1 VTARPRRAAAALI
14 AALALLAA
22 ALPQP
27 APAATPA
34 KPRISAETAVVIDAR
49 TGETLFA
56 RGANRR
62 HAIASTT
69 KLMTAL
75 VAREQAELDDVF
87 PASDY
92 KPAPIESQIRL
103 REGEKLT
110 FHDLL
115 EALLLPSANDAAMTI
130 AEGVSGSRGEFVDA
144 MNAKAEQLGLERTSF
159 ANPIGL
165 DDPDNYSTAGDLAQ
179 LTRVLLRD
187 RAIARIV
194 DSPRA
199 RLTTGARERTV
210 VNRNRLVAQHPFV
223 DGVKTGRTQQAG
235 YVLVGSATQ
244 NGVKVISVVTG
255 EPSEGARDSDSLA
268 LLRYGIAQYRRAR
281 VLTEGRRVGFARVKY
296 FEDDRIRIVPSR
308 GLTLTVRRGER
319 ITRKVD
325 HPDELEGP
333 IARGERVGTVEVSY
347 RDRVVRRVPLVAAQ
361 PVPEASIWD
370 KAASGFGGGGVAL
383 ALLALAGLAGIAAL
397 RIRTAR
403 RRGRQRRARGAR
415 SRR

>member
-1 VTARPRRAAAALI
+1 VTAGPRRIAAALGV
-14 AALALLAA
+14 AVALLISAA
-22 ALPQP
+22 AP
-27 APAATPA
+27 APAQPPA
-34 KPRISAETAVVIDAR
+34 KPRVSAETAVVIDAR
-49 TGETLFA
+49 TGETLYA

-75 VAREQAELDDVF
+75 VARERAALDDVF

-92 KPAPIESQIRL
+92 RPAPVESQIRL
-103 REGEKLT
+103 REGERLT
-110 FHDLL
+110 LHDLL

-130 AEGVSGSRGEFVDA
+130 AEGVSGSRSEFVDA
-144 MNAKAEQLGLERTSF
+144 MNEKAEQLGLERTSF

-165 DDPDNYSTAGDLAQ
+165 DDPDNYSTAAELAE

-199 RLTTGARERTV
+199 RLTTGARPRTV

-244 NGVKVISVVTG
+244 NGVSVISVVTG
-255 EPSEGARDSDSLA
+255 EPSEATRDADSLA
-268 LLRYGIAQYRRAR
+268 LLRYGIGQFRRAR
-281 VLTEGRRVGFARVKY
+281 VLREGRRVKFADVKY
-296 FEDDRIRIVPSR
+296 LDGQRVRIVPDR
-308 GLTLTVRRGER
+308 DVTLTVRRGER
-319 ITRKVD
+319 VKRSID
-325 HPDELEGP
+325 APDQLEGP
-333 IARGERVGTVEVSY
+333 IPRGQRVGTAEVSY
-347 RDRVVRRVPLVAAQ
+347 RGRVVRRVPLVTAQ
-361 PVPEASIWD
+361 PVPEASFWD
-370 KAASGFGGGGVAL
+370 RAASAFGAGGVAI
-383 ALLALAGLAGIAAL
+383 AFFALAALAGIAAV
-397 RIRTAR
+397 RVRAAR
-403 RRGRQRRARGAR
+403 RRARSSARGAR